1 MLILLSNT
9 GDSPLYAQI
18 IDQIK
23 TKILAGDLR
32 PGDPL
37 PSIRQLASELLI
49 SVITTKRAYQELE
62 SMGLIETRPG
72 IGTFVAHNADLQA
85 PDRRL
90 QEIGSQLRTVIANA
104 RRLGLSDEQVRELLD
119 AHLVVE
125 DDQR

>member
-9 GDSPLYAQI
+9 GDAPLYAQI

-37 PSIRQLASELLI
+37 PSIRQLASDLLI

-62 SMGLIETRPG
+62 TMGLIETRPG
-72 IGTFVAHNADLQA
+72 IGTFVAHNGDQQA

-90 QEIGSQLRTVIANA
+90 QEIGSQLRPVIANA
-104 RRLGLSDEQVRELLD
+104 RRLGLSDDQVRELLD
-119 AHLVVE
+119 KHLALE

>member
-72 IGTFVAHNADLQA
+72 IGTFVAHNADLRA

-119 AHLVVE
+119 EHLVVE
-125 DDQR
+125 VDQR